1 MTKCLCTRK
10 QASAYDCVLCV
21 VSEVGSY
28 PGRNVL
34 ASGCVLIL
42 EEMAPDLERACTKG
56 LAAGAGAR
64 RHVTL

>member
-1 MTKCLCTRK
+1 MLVYKETGF
-10 QASAYDCVLCV
+10 AFYDCVLCV

-42 EEMAPDLERACTKG
+42 EEMALT
-56 LAAGAGAR
+56 
-64 RHVTL
+64 